1 MKTDNVIQLHGLSRK
16 EAERY
21 IQEIARDSK
30 RVFLSKHAKERMVER
45 GVTRKELL
53 LVWIALRFL
62 KNQFGRHLIM
72 VDSG

>member
-45 GVTRKELL
+45 GVTRIRGYCL
-53 LVWIALRFL
+53 
-62 KNQFGRHLIM
+62 FGSLY
-72 VDSG
+72 VF